1 MPYLAACMY
10 PRHPVCEKFLPGADL
25 KNLIEALQ
33 RHALR
38 LGLEESADDDGEE
51 GAGAEEEVRS

>member
-1 MPYLAACMY
+1 MY

-25 KNLIEALQ
+25 ENLIEALQ